1 MVSNPTGLELWPML
15 LQGAFP
21 EGLAFE
27 VNEII
32 EKKKLLEDAWAKVAS
47 SSRDDGVIVG
57 VRHPAMTMPPR
68 SRLVAAV
75 PREVEPVQNP

>member
-1 MVSNPTGLELWPML
+1 ML
-15 LQGAFP
+15 VLVIQEPLVKAGR
-21 EGLAFE
+21 E
-27 VNEII
+27 
-32 EKKKLLEDAWAKVAS
+32 LLEDAWAKVAS
-47 SSRDDGVIVG
+47 SSRDDGVIAG